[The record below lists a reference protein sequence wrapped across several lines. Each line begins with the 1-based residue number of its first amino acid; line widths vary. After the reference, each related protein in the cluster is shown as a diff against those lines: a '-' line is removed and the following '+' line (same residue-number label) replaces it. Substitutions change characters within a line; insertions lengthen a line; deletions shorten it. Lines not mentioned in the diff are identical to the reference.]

1 MNRRAISMLEIIIA
15 VAILVVAVVPLF
27 TLMSK
32 QTTDTDLVASQ
43 AYAINKASET
53 LNAFLDNVPFAA
65 IRQGNP
71 GYLAV
76 DDISKMAKFTRYDDN
91 WAKKMSTMLFNNTK
105 KDSVGYPCKGI
116 IEDARGTA
124 YLIHLKVE
132 DVCSVEKLSKP
143 ERIQIGTSYPDGSP
157 TEFSD
162 KNEISFAFLR
172 NPSALSDGSW
182 MEIYAKK
189 LNEPGKPVSEL
200 DLPTQISE
208 APENLYNDMGITL
221 PAGAPSFL
229 NPTAER
235 YFPKMVTQKTAYKT
249 TEQFSWCSMKK
260 LIIQVQWNNK
270 SQYLKE
276 PENEAGDIQ
285 RLHLM
290 TVKGD
295 LD

>member
-1 MNRRAISMLEIIIA
+1 MLEIIIA

-105 KDSVGYPCKGI
+105 KESLGYPCKGI

-124 YLIHLKVE
+124 YLILLKLRMSAPVKSCLSPKEYKSAHLTRTV
-132 DVCSVEKLSKP
+132 
-143 ERIQIGTSYPDGSP
+143 
-157 TEFSD
+157 
-162 KNEISFAFLR
+162 LR
-172 NPSALSDGSW
+172 L
-182 MEIYAKK
+182 
-189 LNEPGKPVSEL
+189 
-200 DLPTQISE
+200 
-208 APENLYNDMGITL
+208 
-221 PAGAPSFL
+221 SFL
-229 NPTAER
+229 I
-235 YFPKMVTQKTAYKT
+235 KTK
-249 TEQFSWCSMKK
+249 
-260 LIIQVQWNNK
+260 
-270 SQYLKE
+270 
-276 PENEAGDIQ
+276 
-285 RLHLM
+285 
-290 TVKGD
+290 
-295 LD
+295 